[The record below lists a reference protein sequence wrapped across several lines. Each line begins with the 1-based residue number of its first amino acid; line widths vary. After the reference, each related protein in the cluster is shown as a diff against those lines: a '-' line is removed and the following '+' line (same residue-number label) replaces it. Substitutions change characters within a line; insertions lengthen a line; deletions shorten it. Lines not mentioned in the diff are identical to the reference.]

1 MTQHKS
7 KWEERLQT
15 RLRGQKTVG
24 VKQRN
29 FTLVGAKKPSSGH
42 ASVSVSPSNNQ
53 VKTEEPK
60 TPDNAERK
68 RTRNSYKT
76 SGTTPIVKFKFGGDV
91 ETNFI
96 SEEPTV
102 VHQSDSASAPHDT
115 KQLDNQ
121 PPNPTIIEGNT
132 KGKRGSKR
140 KKFGTSFDEAD
151 KPPPKRTRK
160 PKTPKKPPAEVVT
173 KIEAKAVEEDVK
185 EEVKEGPIDSQE
197 VVSATSKDTHILAIT
212 SFTSSDPQQH
222 ILRKE
227 DIPIDNSLPH
237 PTMTQE
243 VKESKSLEPLKPT
256 KLLNLPSKSRKLPP
270 KAKIAISTHVQKPAS
285 SPPKP
290 IDPPVPTTTIKQE
303 PEFYPDYLNPAPRYE
318 NAVTLKCGAL
328 ETTLDVDVL
337 ILKVKE
343 SLEAAERDGRNT
355 RFLRQSVLDSL
366 FS

>member
-1 MTQHKS
+1 M
-7 KWEERLQT
+7 
-15 RLRGQKTVG
+15 
-24 VKQRN
+24 
-29 FTLVGAKKPSSGH
+29 
-42 ASVSVSPSNNQ
+42 
-53 VKTEEPK
+53 
-60 TPDNAERK
+60 
-68 RTRNSYKT
+68 
-76 SGTTPIVKFKFGGDV
+76 
-91 ETNFI
+91 
-96 SEEPTV
+96 
-102 VHQSDSASAPHDT
+102 
-115 KQLDNQ
+115 
-121 PPNPTIIEGNT
+121 EGNT

-173 KIEAKAVEEDVK
+173 KIEARAVEEDVK

-197 VVSATSKDTHILAIT
+197 MVSTTSKDTHIPAPT
-212 SFTSSDPQQH
+212 SSTSSDPQQH

-227 DIPIDNSLPH
+227 HIPIDNSLPH

-270 KAKIAISTHVQKPAS
+270 KAKIAISPHVQKPAP

-290 IDPPVPTTTIKQE
+290 IDPPVTTTTIKQE

-343 SLEAAERDGRNT
+343 GLEAAERDGRNT
-355 RFLRQSVLDSL
+355 RFLR
-366 FS
+366 